1 MKYIKTLTLVLT
13 MIWTASYGQTG
24 KDSLTCYTT
33 AELQK
38 IALKVVLANELDT
51 VLKLT
56 QQELFNQTVVTDKQ
70 MDIIIANYEI
80 IVSKDSIIS
89 KHDNIIDLKDKELI
103 KRDKI
108 IAKQET
114 QKKLLK
120 TGWIASVGVMIVTML
135 FISI

>member
-1 MKYIKTLTLVLT
+1 MALT
-13 MIWTASYGQTG
+13 MTWTASYAQTG

-33 AELQK
+33 AEMQK

-51 VLKLT
+51 LLKLT
-56 QQELFNQTVVTDKQ
+56 QQELLNQLIITDKQ
-70 MDIIIANYEI
+70 FDQIISNYEI
-80 IVSKDSIIS
+80 IISKDSIIS
-89 KHDNIIDLKDKELI
+89 KHDKIIDLKDKELI
-103 KRDKI
+103 KLDKI